1 MVARIVACVPGFP
14 RPNVMKITCL
24 DLALSHQEE
33 RTRYDNQPM
42 EELELNRWL
51 DALAEAGLI
60 GEWQWD
66 LEVETGDPASVQY
79 WIDGRHYT
87 HDGAIRL
94 VREAARVL

>member
-1 MVARIVACVPGFP
+1 M
-14 RPNVMKITCL
+14 
-24 DLALSHQEE
+24 DE
-33 RTRYDNQPM
+33 R
-42 EELELNRWL
+42 ELTWWL

-87 HDGAIRL
+87 HDGAVRL
-94 VREAARVL
+94 VRDFEAARVL